1 MYPPLLR
8 IGEILLALS
17 LDTVLITLVVSLPT
31 RTVFAELVHNVP
43 SVQRLPALVTM
54 LRIADL
60 ANKEGMCPP
69 PSSEAQLCVRLDF
82 SISLLVCGLYVTDPA
97 HELVS
102 HLRERDPFVHHARAT
117 GDDSVC
123 TSLFL
128 TLFTDG

>member
-1 MYPPLLR
+1 MYGRKAVGVRMYPPLLR

-60 ANKEGMCPP
+60 ANKEG
-69 PSSEAQLCVRLDF
+69 AR
-82 SISLLVCGLYVTDPA
+82 SL
-97 HELVS
+97 S
-102 HLRERDPFVHHARAT
+102 
-117 GDDSVC
+117 
-123 TSLFL
+123 
-128 TLFTDG
+128 